1 MGGTEEKEIE
11 KKIKKEKRIRIKK
24 YKKYI
29 FFK

>member
-29 FFK
+29 YFK

>member
-1 MGGTEEKEIE
+1 MGGTEEKEME

-29 FFK
+29 YFK